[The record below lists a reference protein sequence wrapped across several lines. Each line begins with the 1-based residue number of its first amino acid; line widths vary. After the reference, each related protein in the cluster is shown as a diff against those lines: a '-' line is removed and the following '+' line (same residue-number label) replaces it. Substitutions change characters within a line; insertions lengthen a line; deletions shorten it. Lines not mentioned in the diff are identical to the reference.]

1 MFAPQFFGMRSVFLL
16 FPCLFFTLLH
26 YGQNTVQTDSI
37 TVLPEVLLLE
47 EQKVKQTEGIIPSQI
62 IGAKVFDNFSPV
74 DAVSAINQ
82 IPGVYILSGALN
94 TNRITIRGI
103 GARTLFGTDKLRLYY
118 DDIPVT
124 DGSGFSSI
132 EAFDLE
138 NFSQVEVVKGP
149 KATTFGTNLGGAI
162 LLTTRENLGT
172 GTQFSNSTTLG
183 SYNLFKNNLNFS
195 HRDELSTVNLNYEHL
210 ETDGYRENNRF
221 ERDGL
226 LLRMSRSLNEKN
238 EIGLLLSYIDYTAQI
253 PSSLGI
259 TAFREDPTQ
268 AAFTWAASKGFED
281 NRYTLLGVNF
291 THRFSADFRNTTSVF
306 YSYLDHYEA
315 RPFGIL
321 DEYTNGFGLRTH
333 FRGNTKLFDRNSTFS
348 FGTELYRDEFTWRE
362 YENDYRDNGGEG
374 SLQGDIFADNKEFR
388 SQLNAFGTW
397 NIELLERMNLQL
409 GLNINH
415 TRYDYRDLFNAGD
428 ANQSADRN
436 FRTIA
441 LPSLNM
447 DYKISEY
454 HSVYANISRGF
465 SNPTLEETLTPG
477 GVINPDIEQE
487 KGVNY
492 ELGSRLF
499 LFDGKLNLLMTV
511 YQMSVKNLL
520 VAERVGDDQFV
531 GRNAGRTR
539 HRGLEA
545 ALNYR
550 WALGPDWQLMPFLNY
565 TFSDH
570 QFVDFVDGDED
581 FSGNPLTGVPRHRLN
596 SGLQLQYGSSFFWNT
611 THQYVGSIPL
621 TDANT
626 LSSEAFHLFGTKWR
640 YERKVSGRLGL
651 SLSLGINN
659 LFNVRYAQ
667 SVLINTNAFGGA
679 EPRYYYPGN
688 DRNVYGSIRLRYTL

>member
-1 MFAPQFFGMRSVFLL
+1 MRSIFLL
-16 FPCLFFTLLH
+16 IPCFFYTLILF
-26 YGQNTVQTDSI
+26 GQKSIPSDSV

-47 EQKVKQTEGIIPSQI
+47 EKKVKQTEGIIPSQI
-62 IGAKVFDNFSPV
+62 IGEKIFDNFSPV

-118 DDIPVT
+118 DEIPVT
-124 DGSGFSSI
+124 NGSGFSSI

-162 LLTTRENLGT
+162 LLSTREGLGQ
-172 GTQFSNSTTLG
+172 GTRFSNHTTFG
-183 SYNLFKNNLNFS
+183 SYNLFKNNLAFS
-195 HRDELSTVNLNYEHL
+195 QTDERLKVNLNYEHL

-226 LLRMSRSLNEKN
+226 LLRTSYSLNDRN
-238 EIGLLLSYIDYTAQI
+238 EIGILVNYVDYIAQI

-259 TAFREDPTQ
+259 TAFEEDPTQ

-281 NRYTLLGVNF
+281 NRYTLVGLNY
-291 THRFSADFRNTTSVF
+291 THRFSSNFRNTSSIF

-333 FRGNTKLFDRNSTFS
+333 FKGSTNLFERKTEYS
-348 FGTELYRDEFTWRE
+348 FGTELYKDEYTWRE
-362 YENDYRDNGGEG
+362 FENDYQDNAGEG
-374 SLQGDIFADNKEFR
+374 SLQGDLFADNREFR
-388 SQLNAFGTW
+388 AQINAFGTL
-397 NIELLERMNLQL
+397 NTEVFNHLNLQL

-415 TRYDYRDLFNAGD
+415 TQYDFRDRFNPGD
-428 ANQSADRN
+428 ANRSAARD

-441 LPSLNM
+441 LPSINLSYRFS
-447 DYKISEY
+447 DYQTL
-454 HSVYANISRGF
+454 YANISRGF
-465 SNPTLEETLTPG
+465 SNPTVEETLTPE

-492 ELGSRLF
+492 EIGSQLF
-499 LFDGKLNLLMTV
+499 LLDSKLHILLTL
-511 YQMSVKNLL
+511 YQMDVKNLL

-531 GRNAGRTR
+531 GRNAGKTR
-539 HRGLEA
+539 HRGLEV

-550 WALGPDWQLMPFLNY
+550 WVLGSDWELMPFVNY

-570 QFVDFVDGDED
+570 QFVDFVDGDDD
-581 FSGNPLTGVPRHRLN
+581 FSGNPLTGVPRHRFN
-596 SGLQLQYGSSFFWNT
+596 SGVQFRYGNRFFWNT

-626 LSSEAFHLFGTKWR
+626 LFSDPFHLFGTKWR
-640 YERKVSGRLGL
+640 YEKNLSNRFGLGL
-651 SLSLGINN
+651 SFGINN

-688 DRNVYGSIRLRYTL
+688 ARNVYGSIRLRYSL